1 MKKFSFKAKNW
12 QGKSVDGVVEA
23 QSRKSAIKLLKE
35 RELVVISISEKKED
49 IFEKFQKLFL
59 MHVSLG
65 QVVTFT
71 RQLSTM
77 IEAGLPLTD
86 ALTLLEKQSQGKMKT
101 IIEEALAEVQS
112 GEPFAKALKKH
123 EKTFGKAYVASVAAG
138 EEGGVLDK
146 VFKRL
151 ADNLEKRKEFLGK
164 VKGAMIYPVIV
175 VVGMILVTFIMMIF
189 VIPKMTAL
197 YTEFDAQ
204 MPLPTRILMG
214 IADFSANYFW
224 IFPILGIVGYFIFR
238 AYRNTP
244 EGRMKIDELKLKVP
258 IIGPL
263 IKNTILTQISRTLGT
278 LLGTGVPM
286 VQALEIVGEATGN
299 EVYAEGL
306 RRASGR
312 VEKGFPLSES
322 IEENPNFP
330 LIISQMVSTG
340 EETGKIDTVMEDVAH
355 YFSVQAEEKVKTLT
369 SAIEPLIMI
378 ILGIG
383 VGFLV
388 IAIILPIYNLTSQF

>member
-12 QGKSVDGVVEA
+12 QGKTIKGVVEA
-23 QSRKSAIKLLKE
+23 QSVTSAVKLLKE
-35 RELVVISISEKKED
+35 RKLVVISITEKEED
-49 IFEKFQKLFL
+49 ILEKLQKIFL
-59 MHVSLG
+59 MRVSFG
-65 QVVTFT
+65 QIVTFT
-71 RQLSTM
+71 RQLATM

-86 ALTLLEKQSQGKMKT
+86 ALSLLEKQAQGKMKS
-101 IIEEALAEVQS
+101 IIEESLAQIQS
-112 GEPFAKALKKH
+112 GDPFAKALKKH

-146 VFKRL
+146 VFSRL
-151 ADNLEKRKEFLGK
+151 ADNLEKRKEFMGK
-164 VKGAMIYPVIV
+164 VKGAMIYPIIVI
-175 VVGMILVTFIMMIF
+175 VGMILVTFIMMIF
-189 VIPKMTAL
+189 VIPKMTTL
-197 YTEFDAQ
+197 YAEFDAQ

-214 IADFSANYFW
+214 MANFTSAYFW
-224 IFPILGIVGYFIFR
+224 IFPLLIVIGFFLFR
-238 AYRNTP
+238 SYRNTP
-244 EGRMKIDELKLKVP
+244 EGRMKIDQLKLKIP

-263 IKNTILTQISRTLGT
+263 IENTILTQMTRTLGT
-278 LLGTGVPM
+278 LLGTGVAM
-286 VQALEIVGEATGN
+286 VEALEIVAEATGN

-306 RRASGR
+306 RQASDR

-322 IEENPNFP
+322 LQENPNFP

-340 EETGKIDTVMEDVAH
+340 EETGKIDSVMQDVAR

-388 IAIILPIYNLTSQF
+388 IAIIMPIYNLTSQF

>member
-12 QGKSVDGVVEA
+12 QGKSINGDVEA
-23 QSRKSAIKLLKE
+23 QSRKSAVKLLKE
-35 RELVVISISEKKED
+35 RKLVVISITEKKEN
-49 IFEKFQKLFL
+49 IFDRFQKLFL
-59 MHVSLG
+59 MRVSLG
-65 QVVTFT
+65 QIVTFT

-86 ALTLLEKQSQGKMKT
+86 ALVLLEKQSQGKMKS

-151 ADNLEKRKEFLGK
+151 ADNLEKRKEFVGK
-164 VKGAMIYPVIV
+164 VKGAMIYPIIVII
-175 VVGMILVTFIMMIF
+175 GMILVTFIMMIF

-197 YTEFDAQ
+197 YSEFEAE
-204 MPLPTRILMG
+204 MPLPTQILM
-214 IADFSANYFW
+214 AVANFMAAYFW
-224 IFPILGIVGYFIFR
+224 LFPVLAGVGYFVFR
-238 AYRNTP
+238 AYSNTP

-258 IIGPL
+258 IMGPL
-263 IKNTILTQISRTLGT
+263 MKNTILTEMSRTLGT
-278 LLGTGVPM
+278 LLGTGVSM
-286 VQALEIVGEATGN
+286 VEALEIVGEATGN
-299 EVYAEGL
+299 EVYGEGL
-306 RRASGR
+306 RRASDR

-322 IEENPNFP
+322 LEENPNFP
-330 LIISQMVSTG
+330 LIVSQMVATG
-340 EETGKIDTVMEDVAH
+340 EETGKIDKVMQDVSH
-355 YFSVQAEEKVKTLT
+355 YFEVQAEEKVKTLT

>member
-12 QGKSVDGVVEA
+12 QGKSINGDVEA
-23 QSRKSAIKLLKE
+23 QSRKSAVKLLKE
-35 RELVVISISEKKED
+35 RKLVVISITEKKEN
-49 IFEKFQKLFL
+49 IFDRFQKLFL
-59 MHVSLG
+59 MRVSLG
-65 QVVTFT
+65 QIVTFT

-86 ALTLLEKQSQGKMKT
+86 ALVLLEKQSQGKMKS

-151 ADNLEKRKEFLGK
+151 ADNLEKRKEFVGK
-164 VKGAMIYPVIV
+164 VKGAMIYPIIVII
-175 VVGMILVTFIMMIF
+175 GMILVTFIMMIF

-197 YTEFDAQ
+197 YSEFEAE
-204 MPLPTRILMG
+204 MPLPTQILM
-214 IADFSANYFW
+214 AVANFMATYFW
-224 IFPILGIVGYFIFR
+224 LFPVLAGVGYFVFR
-238 AYRNTP
+238 AYSNTP

-258 IIGPL
+258 IMGPL
-263 IKNTILTQISRTLGT
+263 MKNTILTEMSRTLGT
-278 LLGTGVPM
+278 LLGTGVSM
-286 VQALEIVGEATGN
+286 VEALEIVGEATGN
-299 EVYAEGL
+299 EVYGEGL
-306 RRASGR
+306 RRASDR

-322 IEENPNFP
+322 LEENPNFP
-330 LIISQMVSTG
+330 LIVSQMVATG
-340 EETGKIDTVMEDVAH
+340 EETGKIDKVMQDVSH
-355 YFSVQAEEKVKTLT
+355 YFEVQAEEKVKTLT

>member
-1 MKKFSFKAKNW
+1 MKKFNFKAKNW
-12 QGKSVDGVVEA
+12 KGKKIDGVVEA
-23 QSRKSAIKLLKE
+23 RSRKAAVKLLKE
-35 RELVVISISEKKED
+35 RELVVINISEKEET
-49 IFEKFQKLFL
+49 IFDKVQKLFL

-65 QVVTFT
+65 QIVTFT

-86 ALTLLEKQSQGKMKT
+86 ALTLLEKQAQGKMQN
-101 IIEEALAEVQS
+101 IIEESLAEVQS

-146 VFKRL
+146 VFQRL
-151 ADNLEKRKEFLGK
+151 ADNLEKRKEFVGK
-164 VKGAMIYPVIV
+164 VKGAMIYPIIV
-175 VVGMILVTFIMMIF
+175 VVGMVLVTFIMMIF

-197 YTEFDAQ
+197 YSEFDAE
-204 MPLPTRILMG
+204 MPLPTQILMG
-214 IADFSANYFW
+214 IANFMANYFY
-224 IFPILGIVGYFIFR
+224 IFPILGVIGYFLFR
-238 AYRNTP
+238 AYINTP

-263 IKNTILTQISRTLGT
+263 IENTILTQLSRTLGT

-286 VQALEIVGEATGN
+286 VEALEIVSEATGN

-306 RRASGR
+306 RYAADR

-322 IEENPNFP
+322 LEENPHFP
-330 LIISQMVSTG
+330 LIVSQMVSTG
-340 EETGKIDTVMEDVAH
+340 EETGKIDVVMQDVAH

-378 ILGIG
+378 VLGVG